1 MNKIDFPQKPIFL
14 CYVGYTFLIW
24 HRITLS
30 NLHEIRQNIIALKEG
45 KLYFDSGSL
54 ENFLARSV
62 PSLIHHQK
70 IEKILIC
77 WWPNSFAIDL
87 WSYMYKIQCV
97 PLVILEFLV
106 WYNSYFAIK
115 NIINSYT
122 ITSWTP
128 CKMFRKSE
136 VKVILILLQWS
147 LSGAFLM
154 TPLSFSLYI
163 NTGSQNWWGSLRK

>member
-1 MNKIDFPQKPIFL
+1 MCFREEKFGSLDITETLMNKIDFPQKPIFL

-97 PLVILEFLV
+97 PFVILEFLV
-106 WYNSYFAIK
+106 SYSSYLIIKFAFYLAQSK
-115 NIINSYT
+115 EKT
-122 ITSWTP
+122 
-128 CKMFRKSE
+128 
-136 VKVILILLQWS
+136 L
-147 LSGAFLM
+147 
-154 TPLSFSLYI
+154 
-163 NTGSQNWWGSLRK
+163 